1 MYTNAAEIDAWKQR
15 DVDARTYIY
24 STIKAEQQANLQGC
38 TTSHQMW
45 TRIQTEYAEL
55 TAENGHLLMAKFFE
69 CKFKPGKRQPL
80 CKSTTFTKLVHCTQG
95 QPVMSFITTVQQIAA
110 QLTDLQSPVTD
121 LQVMSK
127 ILMSLPPSY
136 RHFLSAW
143 DSVPTAEK
151 TIALLTS
158 RLLKEEK
165 ITSIHNQGQPDANDM
180 AYLTGFQTQPCKN
193 R

>member
-1 MYTNAAEIDAWKQR
+1 MPEPISTPPSRLNNKP
-15 DVDARTYIY
+15 IY
-24 STIKAEQQANLQGC
+24 KGVPRPIRCGPESKLNTPNWLQKMDYSMAN
-38 TTSHQMW
+38 
-45 TRIQTEYAEL
+45 I
-55 TAENGHLLMAKFFE
+55 LMAKFFE